1 MSICQ
6 ICKKNTAVIY
16 TTRMENNETISEGI
30 CLKCAFDMNIG
41 GLEPLFKKAGIN
53 EENIDQIQNR
63 MNSVMEQMGDSNP
76 FEMFKNF
83 LDADPDNEL
92 GLMMENFDLNDL
104 GDFNMDALESS
115 DEADLADSDS
125 EQPDESD
132 SNKGA
137 SLMAATIDGDSDSG
151 KDNVQK
157 SDPRSRRRRS
167 RRNKFLDQFGTN
179 LTEKAKRGEIDRIV
193 GREEELNRVI
203 QILNRRTKNNPA
215 LIGEPGV
222 GKTAIAEGLAVKII
236 SKEVPAK
243 LLDKQV
249 YQLDMTTMVAGTQF
263 RGQFESRMKGVVE
276 DAKKD
281 GNVILVIDELHNI
294 MGAGDAEGAMNAAN
308 ILKPALAKGDVS
320 VIGSTTLD
328 EYRRF
333 IEKDSAL
340 ERRFQQVIIDEP
352 SQAEAIDILNGVR
365 DYYEKHHYVTYTPAA
380 IKAAVHLSSRY
391 IHERYLPDKAID
403 IIDEAG
409 SRVNLDNELLVEQ
422 KELQDRLAELNEQI
436 AASYEKI
443 TENSDE
449 EKALE
454 LYEED
459 AALRS
464 EQLKVNRRLKEV
476 NDLCK
481 PVEIGVEEI
490 AEVVEMWTGIPV
502 QQITE
507 AETEKLLHLE
517 ERLHERIIGQNE
529 AVNAVARAIRRKRA
543 GFGSI
548 EKPPSFFFVGPTG
561 VGKTEL
567 VKTLA
572 ETLFEEKDS
581 LVRLDM
587 SEFTESHTVSKLI
600 GSPPGYVG
608 YDDGGQL
615 TEKIRRR
622 PYSVV
627 LFDEIEKAH
636 ADIYNILLQIL
647 DDGRL
652 TDSQGRVINF
662 ENTVII
668 MTSNAGTTLK
678 AHSIGFGEDGHIAM
692 ESRVQTAME
701 DIFRPE
707 FLNRIDE
714 IIVFQE
720 LTKEEIRQIV
730 DLMLEEVETDV
741 KNHGMNITVSDSARD
756 ALAKEGYNP
765 QYGARP
771 LRKAIQRKI
780 EDPLADKLLVGEFD
794 NAKNINVEWN
804 EQEEFVFKANSVA
817 AVVN

>member
-92 GLMMENFDLNDL
+92 GLMMENFDLSDL

-294 MGAGDAEGAMNAAN
+294 MGAGDAEG
-308 ILKPALAKGDVS
+308 
-320 VIGSTTLD
+320 
-328 EYRRF
+328 E
-333 IEKDSAL
+333 
-340 ERRFQQVIIDEP
+340 
-352 SQAEAIDILNGVR
+352 
-365 DYYEKHHYVTYTPAA
+365 
-380 IKAAVHLSSRY
+380 
-391 IHERYLPDKAID
+391 
-403 IIDEAG
+403 
-409 SRVNLDNELLVEQ
+409 
-422 KELQDRLAELNEQI
+422 
-436 AASYEKI
+436 
-443 TENSDE
+443 
-449 EKALE
+449 
-454 LYEED
+454 
-459 AALRS
+459 
-464 EQLKVNRRLKEV
+464 
-476 NDLCK
+476 
-481 PVEIGVEEI
+481 
-490 AEVVEMWTGIPV
+490 
-502 QQITE
+502 
-507 AETEKLLHLE
+507 
-517 ERLHERIIGQNE
+517 
-529 AVNAVARAIRRKRA
+529 
-543 GFGSI
+543 
-548 EKPPSFFFVGPTG
+548 
-561 VGKTEL
+561 
-567 VKTLA
+567 
-572 ETLFEEKDS
+572 
-581 LVRLDM
+581 
-587 SEFTESHTVSKLI
+587 
-600 GSPPGYVG
+600 
-608 YDDGGQL
+608 
-615 TEKIRRR
+615 
-622 PYSVV
+622 
-627 LFDEIEKAH
+627 
-636 ADIYNILLQIL
+636 
-647 DDGRL
+647 
-652 TDSQGRVINF
+652 
-662 ENTVII
+662 
-668 MTSNAGTTLK
+668 
-678 AHSIGFGEDGHIAM
+678 
-692 ESRVQTAME
+692 
-701 DIFRPE
+701 
-707 FLNRIDE
+707 
-714 IIVFQE
+714 
-720 LTKEEIRQIV
+720 
-730 DLMLEEVETDV
+730 
-741 KNHGMNITVSDSARD
+741 
-756 ALAKEGYNP
+756 
-765 QYGARP
+765 
-771 LRKAIQRKI
+771 
-780 EDPLADKLLVGEFD
+780 
-794 NAKNINVEWN
+794 
-804 EQEEFVFKANSVA
+804 
-817 AVVN
+817 